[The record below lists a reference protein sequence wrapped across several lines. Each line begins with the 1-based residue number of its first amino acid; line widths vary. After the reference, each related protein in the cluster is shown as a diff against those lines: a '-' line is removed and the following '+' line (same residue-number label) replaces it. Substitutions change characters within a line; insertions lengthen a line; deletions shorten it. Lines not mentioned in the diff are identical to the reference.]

1 MDGSREEIIAA
12 TKTLVETSSDS
23 AMLVV
28 FILAHGISDRE
39 ITLSDDSK
47 FDVQTALDELDV
59 NPLQPKVTLSCIL
72 YQAPSIMHPILYLH
86 YTYTIPTRH
95 LHYLDEILVISGM
108 LSLKGIVE
116 RRNQLDGKGART
128 VPVSSADSNRNIF
141 IYDKS
146 SLTFTH

>member
-72 YQAPSIMHPILYLH
+72 YQAPSIMHPLPG
-86 YTYTIPTRH
+86 TIYHAPSTRH
-95 LHYLDEILVISGM
+95 H
-108 LSLKGIVE
+108 LSCMDVLNYGY
-116 RRNQLDGKGART
+116 
-128 VPVSSADSNRNIF
+128 
-141 IYDKS
+141 IYS
-146 SLTFTH
+146 SLIEL